1 MTCLT
6 MGQAAGTAAALAIKN
21 RLTPRKIDTSLLR
34 NKLVEQGINLKE
46 GPPVYVKGGGPRPP
60 IPPDAKFDVPDLMAD
75 NVGVKQEK

>member
-34 NKLVEQGINLKE
+34 DKLVEQGINLKE